1 MYFGAPMFS
10 WALRMLWRDRLYVLA
25 AAGGVAAALLVVLL
39 VEGMFVGESRQI
51 IAYPQELKADIWVAQ
66 DGVANMHMATSFID
80 AGKETHIQKLPGVG
94 RTTSLLYINGF
105 VSDGEREWFAYIVG
119 LLPAQPQ
126 AGPASVLT
134 GKRLPGPDEV
144 IIPRV
149 LASKLGVDLGDT
161 VQVAGEPLMVAGIAE
176 GYFSMANSIAFVHFD
191 WLQDRLDTFNA
202 VSYITVQAAPGVD
215 TTALAE
221 HIREEIDGVE
231 VTLNDTFIAND
242 KRIGLQM
249 GGELIAVMSL
259 VSGLVAA
266 LVVIWCVMVLV
277 VRYQQELAI
286 ARAVGARAYQ
296 LVLAVALQALLLTT
310 IGYLLSVAAGL
321 ALEPG
326 MARWMPDVAVTF
338 PAQSFIRNGV
348 LSLTVALVS
357 ALPPIWRVLRVDPV
371 EVFK

>member
-1 MYFGAPMFS
+1 
-10 WALRMLWRDRLYVLA
+10 
-25 AAGGVAAALLVVLL
+25 
-39 VEGMFVGESRQI
+39 
-51 IAYPQELKADIWVAQ
+51 
-66 DGVANMHMATSFID
+66 
-80 AGKETHIQKLPGVG
+80 
-94 RTTSLLYINGF
+94 
-105 VSDGEREWFAYIVG
+105 
-119 LLPAQPQ
+119 
-126 AGPASVLT
+126 
-134 GKRLPGPDEV
+134 
-144 IIPRV
+144 
-149 LASKLGVDLGDT
+149 
-161 VQVAGEPLMVAGIAE
+161 
-176 GYFSMANSIAFVHFD
+176 MANSIAFVHFD

-215 TTALAE
+215 TTVLAE

-310 IGYLLSVAAGL
+310 IGYILSVVAGL

-326 MARWMPDVAVTF
+326 MARWVPDVAVTF